1 MSEPGKSASAER
13 TTSRWE
19 RLAFTLDANTGEI
32 LKFESVDAA
41 GHRRELSKSERLDL
55 AKQARGPGVQALV
68 ERAFE
73 AGIGCVL
80 DGEDEDEASET
91 EDEAGLARILLKPL
105 VEESTAARAMR
116 REALR
121 RAIVQTL
128 IQDIDISRSGDANSE
143 PSKQT
148 SDRAT
153 PKSST

>member
-41 GHRRELSKSERLDL
+41 GHRRELSRSERLDL
-55 AKQARGPGVQALV
+55 AKQARRPGVEALV

-73 AGIGCVL
+73 AGIACVL
-80 DGEDEDEASET
+80 DGEDEDDASET
-91 EDEAGLARILLKPL
+91 EDEAGLRHILLKPL
-105 VEESTAARAMR
+105 IEGSTVARAMR
-116 REALR
+116 RKALR

-143 PSKQT
+143 PTKHT
-148 SDRAT
+148 SDGAT
-153 PKSST
+153 PKSAT